1 MIEEETLLREIENLY
16 DKLKQNK
23 NGTYIGSC
31 KIGEPGFCYKLYAD
45 ELLKK
50 VRKLYFSFHPDYLDE
65 SDIADFMHTIDK
77 EVCYVDSL
85 YQEVIKPNA
94 TKKKKA
100 ELDKAINKANNQI
113 KLDLHSL
120 LNKSA
125 IT

>member
-23 NGTYIGSC
+23 NGTYIGS
-31 KIGEPGFCYKLYAD
+31 FCYKLYAD

-94 TKKKKA
+94 TKKR
-100 ELDKAINKANNQI
+100 
-113 KLDLHSL
+113 KL
-120 LNKSA
+120 N
-125 IT
+125 